1 MKIGLEV
8 AIITGII
15 LLGIVVGFYVAI
27 TIPWE
32 DYFNCIMIGGH
43 IPTGLRADYSCIE
56 II

>member
-15 LLGIVVGFYVAI
+15 LLGIVIGFYVAI

>member
-1 MKIGLEV
+1 MKIELEV
-8 AIITGII
+8 SVITGII
-15 LLGIVVGFYVAI
+15 LLGIVVGFYTAI

-43 IPTGLRADYSCIE
+43 IPTGLSTDYSCIP